1 METMNLKYKFN
12 YIKWGLCW
20 TCEIVVIIVSIFLR
34 VANIYM
40 VQANENVALI
50 IFLYYIYVNLLYVQ
64 ILQKLL
70 EDIGI
75 SVFHQENSLDFH
87 PVTGQLWFSRLLRVC
102 NWTFLR
108 SPGGWVVFEPGYL
121 T

>member
-1 METMNLKYKFN
+1 
-12 YIKWGLCW
+12 
-20 TCEIVVIIVSIFLR
+20 
-34 VANIYM
+34 M

-87 PVTGQLWFSRLLRVC
+87 PVTGQL
-102 NWTFLR
+102 
-108 SPGGWVVFEPGYL
+108 
-121 T
+121 